1 MQYIKLTAD
10 TEKEALSRAIDVL
23 LKGGI
28 VAFPT
33 ETFYGLG
40 VKYDNE
46 DALRRLYEVKHRPKE
61 KAMPLLVPSIKTAL
75 TLCKNP
81 SLLERMLME
90 RYWPGPLTIVL
101 KAQEDLSTYLTAG
114 TGRVAMR
121 IPGKS
126 FALRLVKQAGFPITA
141 TSANISGKPPAD
153 NPQKVID
160 YFDDRIDLVIDGGK
174 TYGIEPSTIVEVV
187 EGRVKILRKGI
198 VKPSIH
204 HS

>member
-1 MQYIKLTAD
+1 MEFVKL
-10 TEKEALSRAIDVL
+10 LSESKPQILKRAIDVL
-23 LKGGI
+23 NRGGI

-46 DALRRLYEVKHRPKE
+46 ESLHRLYEIKHRPKE
-61 KAMPLLVPSIKTAL
+61 KPMPLLVPSIKVASS
-75 TLCKNP
+75 LCKTV

-101 KAQEDLSTYLTAG
+101 KAAENLSDYITAG
-114 TGRVAMR
+114 TGKVAMR
-121 IPGKS
+121 IPGRS
-126 FALRLVKQAGFPITA
+126 FALTLVKKAGFPITA
-141 TSANISGKPPAD
+141 TSANISGQPPA
-153 NPQKVID
+153 NNAQRVIE
-160 YFDDRIDLVIDGGK
+160 YFDDRIDLIIDGGK

-187 EGRVKILRKGI
+187 EGKVRILRKGM
-198 VKPSIH
+198 VEPSIN